1 MLSNIQ
7 NQLKQVL
14 AKDTKEAIRL
24 LRAQLSEESSR
35 WNELILLERRYQD
48 ASLDRLRGI
57 IEDEELQIR
66 FNQITFGLLEL
77 VDMLGAE
84 DLKAPKSLSTNKGSG
99 HILYQIPGV
108 MKLMEEA
115 NCRIRISF
123 DKETLKEGLE
133 SEEGVHI
140 QSIRVAEVM
149 QVHLIDP
156 GETPVFQ
163 IRTFSET
170 EQWIDEGAFTE
181 WAFYVK
187 PVKEGTH
194 NLLLKVAVIELVR
207 GKERKREI
215 VLEESI
221 QVMASIDNAV
231 IVEKGWS
238 RGESLNVYGNW
249 QYPSSPTQTGKV
261 HLDMMLE
268 HGKKG
273 EDLPADAGSD
283 PSEYEQVTPPEN
295 WIPEPE
301 PQDRKPK
308 RKKSNTS
315 RLIYPLMAVLALLI
329 AGNWLFQENKKHADL
344 KDPEG
349 NTTVL
354 PPPPLDSTYIEAKA
368 ALDSI
373 KKEIDD
379 SDSIDMKLL
388 DSLLNPDTTIQKENE
403 TPE

>member
-7 NQLKQVL
+7 NQLKQIL

-24 LRAQLSEESSR
+24 LRAQLSEESNR

-77 VDMLGAE
+77 VDMLGVD

-99 HILYQIPGV
+99 HILYQIPAV
-108 MKLMEEA
+108 MQLMEESS
-115 NCRIRISF
+115 CRIRISF
-123 DKETLKEGLE
+123 DKETLKEDLE
-133 SEEGVHI
+133 SEEGVNI

-156 GETPVFQ
+156 GETPAFQ
-163 IRTFSET
+163 IRTFSEA

-181 WAFYVK
+181 WVFYVK

-215 VLEESI
+215 VLEETI
-221 QVMASIDNAV
+221 R
-231 IVEKGWS
+231 VEAKLDKSVVAEVGWS
-238 RGESLNVYGNW
+238 RGESLNVHGNW
-249 QYPSSPTQTGKV
+249 QYPISETLVGGKV

-268 HGKKG
+268 HGEKG
-273 EDLPADAGSD
+273 GDLPAETGSD
-283 PSEYEQVTPPEN
+283 PSEFEQVMPSEN
-295 WIPEPE
+295 WVPE
-301 PQDRKPK
+301 PQIREPAAPKPA
-308 RKKSNTS
+308 RKKFQTS
-315 RLIYPLMAVLALLI
+315 RLIYPFAAVLALLI
-329 AGNWLFQENKKHADL
+329 AGNWLFQGGKKI
-344 KDPEG
+344 PEG
-349 NTTVL
+349 NNPIN
-354 PPPPLDSTYIEAKA
+354 PPPPILHDDSTKVVPV
-368 ALDSI
+368 DSI
-373 KKEIDD
+373 KIREITKD
-379 SDSIDMKLL
+379 SL
-388 DSLLNPDTTIQKENE
+388 DSLKVDSTGEIMREAVKDESLE
-403 TPE
+403 

>member
-1 MLSNIQ
+1 
-7 NQLKQVL
+7 
-14 AKDTKEAIRL
+14 
-24 LRAQLSEESSR
+24 AQLSEESSR

-77 VDMLGAE
+77 VDLLGAE

-108 MKLMEEA
+108 MQLMEEA
-115 NCRIRISF
+115 SCRIRISF

-133 SEEGVHI
+133 SEEGVSI

-156 GETPVFQ
+156 GETPAFQ
-163 IRTFSET
+163 IRTFSEA

-181 WAFYVK
+181 WVFYVK

-221 QVMASIDNAV
+221 QVMASIDNPV
-231 IVEKGWS
+231 IVEEGWS

-283 PSEYEQVTPPEN
+283 SSEYEQVMPPEN
-295 WIPEPE
+295 WVPDPE

-308 RKKSNTS
+308 KPVSRKRRIGGS
-315 RLIYPLMAVLALLI
+315 RLVYPLVAVMALLI
-329 AGNWLFQENKKHADL
+329 AGNWLFQENRKHTDL
-344 KDPEG
+344 KDRED

-354 PPPPLDSTYIEAKA
+354 PPPPPDSAYIEAKA

-373 KKEIDD
+373 KKEIENG
-379 SDSIDMKLL
+379 DSIDIKLL
-388 DSLLNPDTTIQKENE
+388 DSLLNPDTAIQKENE
-403 TPE
+403 TQE